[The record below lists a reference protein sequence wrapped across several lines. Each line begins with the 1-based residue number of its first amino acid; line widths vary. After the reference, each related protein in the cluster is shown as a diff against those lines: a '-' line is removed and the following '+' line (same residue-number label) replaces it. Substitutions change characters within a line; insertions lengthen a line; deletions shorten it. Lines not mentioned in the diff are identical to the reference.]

1 MYLFLQHMRN
11 DLTCSVHQQKSI
23 FKAGEKGLFGLL
35 SMASPSPLDDKATC
49 SQAKGNRARTALTKA
64 AEKEKEAEQRKR
76 LTFSQAA
83 V

>member
-1 MYLFLQHMRN
+1 MLCPPAKGHFQSR
-11 DLTCSVHQQKSI
+11 
-23 FKAGEKGLFGLL
+23 GKGLFGLL

-49 SQAKGNRARTALTKA
+49 SRAKGNRARTVLTKA